1 MIVQLTS
8 NFYSDDAI
16 RVAYKETNS
25 PTGFLTVWSSL
36 AKRVLQSGTPM
47 LKKPELNKVSLLV
60 ETDANDSPAFKAMM
74 KQGMIKFADEAE
86 LPSTVSEAQYE
97 EWYKSYP
104 YRDRGGKKVKIRGK
118 SKVRFFNE
126 IRNDED
132 FQKLMVATAEYSR
145 LCNKLPK
152 DPERFLKDGFWKE
165 YLPSALPDSK
175 PSVASSQNSTEVV
188 TATDLDAMLNN

>member
-1 MIVQLTS
+1 MIIQLTS
-8 NFYSDDAI
+8 NFYSDDSI

-60 ETDANDSPAFKAMM
+60 ETDVFDSPAFKAMV
-74 KQGMIKFADEAE
+74 KQDMIKITNEAE

-104 YRDRGGKKVKIRGK
+104 YRDRGGKKVRIRGK

-126 IRNDED
+126 IRTEQD
-132 FQKLMVATAEYSR
+132 FQELMSATTEYSR

-152 DPERFLKDGFWKE
+152 DCERFLKDGFWKE
-165 YLPSALPDSK
+165 YLPSALPAGNSK
-175 PSVASSQNSTEVV
+175 APIEQDSSQALNSS
-188 TATDLDAMLNN
+188 DLDSMLNN